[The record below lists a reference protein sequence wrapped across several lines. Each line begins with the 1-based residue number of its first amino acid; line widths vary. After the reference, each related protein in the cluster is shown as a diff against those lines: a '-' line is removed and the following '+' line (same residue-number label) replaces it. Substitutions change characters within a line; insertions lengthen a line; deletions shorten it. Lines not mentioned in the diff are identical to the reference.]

1 MGSVLFVLFMWRVGM
16 PDLTLESSNQ
26 NSLNDPLN
34 DLLVEGINNNVH
46 NNKEREKIILSY
58 KHRAIFTRGIRMDK
72 R

>member
-1 MGSVLFVLFMWRVGM
+1 M

-46 NNKEREKIILSY
+46 NNKESEKINLSN
-58 KHRAIFTRGIRMDK
+58 KHRAIFTRGHRDK
-72 R
+72 CPRPPCTSPSPLKN